1 MSTLQEASMANRSFS
16 LRRLLIGD
24 PLATW
29 QAKHERLT
37 NAKALAVFSSDAL
50 SSVAYAT
57 EEILFVLLPAGIAGL
72 SLSIPISIAIAV
84 LLWIVGT
91 SYYQTIHAY
100 PKGGG
105 SYIVTKDNLGPLPG
119 LVAAGALLTDY
130 VLTVAVSIAAG
141 VSALYSFY
149 PPLYP
154 YRVYLGVAGIALITI
169 INLRGVRESG
179 TIFAVPT
186 YMFLA
191 SILSMLAV
199 GFYRYL
205 TGQLHPI
212 TVTGAEVPVTP
223 TQAITLFFVLRGFSA
238 GCTALTGVE
247 AISDGIPAFK
257 PPEAKNAGKTLL
269 IMITLLTT
277 MFLGITF
284 LAHQVGAVP
293 THEETVLSQ
302 IARAV
307 FGEGVG
313 HAIIQ
318 AATALILFLAANTAF
333 SDFPRLSYFLAR
345 DRYMPRQFANLG
357 DRLVY
362 SNGIVTLGTLASLLL
377 ILFHGNTHHLLPL
390 YAVGVFVAFT
400 LSQSSMVVRWWRLR
414 TPGWQRSLLFN
425 AIGALSTFVVL
436 LVILIT
442 RFTRGAW
449 IVALLIPI
457 LVMIF
462 LRIHRHYE
470 FVAAHLSLERFG
482 APPHIRRHRV
492 IVPIGG
498 VHRGVLHA
506 LHYAR
511 TLSPDVTAVLVD
523 VDPAETQKV
532 VQKWEKWG
540 DGVRLKILPSPY
552 RSIIGPVLEY
562 LDHLEAESLPQDMI
576 TVVLPQ
582 FVPARW
588 WENLLHNQTALL
600 LRMALI
606 FRRGTVVT
614 DVPYHLGLVSQ
625 SNGGNRP

>member
-1 MSTLQEASMANRSFS
+1 MANRSFS

-57 EEILFVLLPAGIAGL
+57 EEILFVLLPAGLAGMA
-72 SLSIPISIAIAV
+72 LSIPISLAIAA

-100 PKGGG
+100 PQGGG
-105 SYIVTKDNLGPLPG
+105 SYIVTKDNLGTLPG

-149 PPLYP
+149 PPLFP

-179 TIFAVPT
+179 TIFSVPT
-186 YMFLA
+186 YMFIG
-191 SILSMLAV
+191 SILAMLAA
-199 GFYRYL
+199 GLYRYF

-257 PPEAKNAGKTLL
+257 PPEAQNAGKTLL
-269 IMITLLTT
+269 IMISLLTT

-307 FGEGVG
+307 FGEGIG

-318 AATALILFLAANTAF
+318 GATALILFLAANTAF

-345 DRYMPRQFANLG
+345 DRFMPRQFANLG

-362 SNGIVTLGTLASLLL
+362 SNGIVTLGTLASILL
-377 ILFHGNTHHLLPL
+377 ILFHGDTHHLLPL

-400 LSQSSMVVRWWRLR
+400 LSQTSMVVRWWRLR
-414 TPGWQRSLLFN
+414 TPGWQRSMFFN
-425 AIGALSTFVVL
+425 AVGALSTFIVL
-436 LVILIT
+436 VVILIT

-457 LVMIF
+457 LVLIF

-470 FVAAHLSLERFG
+470 FVAANLSLERFG
-482 APPHIRRHRV
+482 SPPHIRRHRV

-523 VDPAETQKV
+523 VDPTETQKV
-532 VQKWEKWG
+532 LRKWEKWG
-540 DGVRLKILPSPY
+540 DGIRLKVLPSPY
-552 RSIIGPVLEY
+552 RSIIGPFLAY
-562 LDHLEAESLPQDMI
+562 LDTLEAESLPQDMI

-625 SNGGNRP
+625 TNGGKQP

>member
-1 MSTLQEASMANRSFS
+1 MANRSFS

-223 TQAITLFFVLRGFSA
+223 IQAITLFFVLRGFSA

-540 DGVRLKILPSPY
+540 DGVRLKILPSPC

-625 SNGGNRP
+625 SNGGNQP

>member
-1 MSTLQEASMANRSFS
+1 MANRSFS
-16 LRRLLIGD
+16 LRRFLLGD

-37 NAKALAVFSSDAL
+37 KVKALAVFSSDAL

-57 EEILFVLLPAGIAGL
+57 EEILFVLLPAGMAGM
-72 SLSIPISIAIAV
+72 SLSIPISLAIAV

-119 LVAAGALLTDY
+119 LVAAAALLTDY

-154 YRVYLGVAGIALITI
+154 YRVYLGVAAIALITI

-179 TIFAVPT
+179 SIFAVPT
-186 YMFLA
+186 YLFIA
-191 SILSMLAV
+191 SILTMLAV
-199 GFYRYL
+199 GFYRHF

-212 TVTGAEVPVTP
+212 TVSGAEVPLNP

-257 PPEAKNAGKTLL
+257 PPEADNAGKTLL
-269 IMITLLTT
+269 VMITLLTT

-307 FGEGVG
+307 FGEGLG
-313 HAIIQ
+313 HGIIQ

-333 SDFPRLSYFLAR
+333 SDFPRLSFFLAR

-362 SNGIVTLGTLASLLL
+362 SNGIITLGTLASLLL
-377 ILFHGNTHHLLPL
+377 IIFQGNTHHLLPL

-400 LSQSSMVVRWWRLR
+400 LSQTSMVVRWWRLR
-414 TPGWQRSLLFN
+414 TPGWQRSIVFN
-425 AIGALSTFVVL
+425 ALGAAATFVVL

-449 IVALLIPI
+449 IVAVLIPI
-457 LVMIF
+457 LVSIF
-462 LRIHRHYE
+462 LSIHRHYE

-482 APPHIRRHRV
+482 SPPHIRRHRV

-523 VDPAETQKV
+523 VDPEETRKIL
-532 VQKWEKWG
+532 QKWEKWG
-540 DGVRLKILPSPY
+540 DGIRLKVLPSPY
-552 RSIIGPVLEY
+552 RSIIGPVLAY
-562 LDHLEAESLPQDMI
+562 LDQLEAEAHPQDMI

-614 DVPYHLGLVSQ
+614 DVPYHLGLLTQ
-625 SNGGNRP
+625 ANGGNTP

>member
-1 MSTLQEASMANRSFS
+1 MANRSFS
-16 LRRLLIGD
+16 LRHLLFGD

-57 EEILFVLLPAGIAGL
+57 EEILFVLLPAGMAGL
-72 SLSIPISIAIAV
+72 SLSIPIAIAIAI

-100 PKGGG
+100 PQGGG
-105 SYIVTKDNLGPLPG
+105 SYIVTKDNLGDLPG

-154 YRVYLGVAGIALITI
+154 YRVYLGVAGIVLITI

-186 YMFLA
+186 YLFIG
-191 SILSMLAV
+191 SILATLAV

-212 TVTGAEVPVTP
+212 TVAGAEVPITP

-269 IMITLLTT
+269 IMVTLLTT

-318 AATALILFLAANTAF
+318 GATALILFLAANTAF

-345 DRYMPRQFANLG
+345 DRFMPRQFANLG

-362 SNGIVTLGTLASLLL
+362 SNGIVTLGALASLLL
-377 ILFHGNTHHLLPL
+377 ILFRGDTHHLLPL

-414 TPGWQRSLLFN
+414 TPGWQRSMFFN
-425 AIGALSTFVVL
+425 AIGALSTFIVL
-436 LVILIT
+436 NVILIT

-449 IVALLIPI
+449 IVAVLIPI
-457 LVMIF
+457 LVLIF

-470 FVAAHLSLERFG
+470 FVASHLSLERFG
-482 APPHIRRHRV
+482 SPPHIRRHRV
-492 IVPIGG
+492 VVPIGG

-523 VDPAETQKV
+523 VDPTETQKV
-532 VQKWEKWG
+532 LQKWEKWG
-540 DGVRLKILPSPY
+540 DGIRLKVLPSPY
-552 RSIIGPVLEY
+552 RSIIGPFLAY
-562 LDHLEAESLPQDMI
+562 LDTLEAESLPQDMI

-614 DVPYHLGLVSQ
+614 DVPYHLGLISQ
-625 SNGGNRP
+625 NHGGNQP

>member
-1 MSTLQEASMANRSFS
+1 MANRSFS

-625 SNGGNRP
+625 SNGGNQP

>member
-1 MSTLQEASMANRSFS
+1 MANRSFS
-16 LRRLLIGD
+16 LRRLLLGD

-57 EEILFVLLPAGIAGL
+57 EEILFVLLPAGMAGL
-72 SLSIPISIAIAV
+72 TLSIPISLAIAT

-100 PKGGG
+100 PQGGG
-105 SYIVTKDNLGPLPG
+105 SYIVTKDNLGTLPG

-141 VSALYSFY
+141 VSALYSFF

-179 TIFAVPT
+179 TIFSVPT
-186 YMFLA
+186 YMFIG
-191 SILSMLAV
+191 SILAMLAV
-199 GFYRYL
+199 GFYRHF

-247 AISDGIPAFK
+247 AISDGIPAFH

-269 IMITLLTT
+269 IMISLLTT

-307 FGEGVG
+307 FGEGIG

-318 AATALILFLAANTAF
+318 GATALILFLAANTAF

-345 DRYMPRQFANLG
+345 DRFMPRQFANLG

-362 SNGIVTLGTLASLLL
+362 SNGILTLGTLASLLL
-377 ILFHGNTHHLLPL
+377 ILFRGDTHHLLPL

-414 TPGWQRSLLFN
+414 TPGWQHSLFFN
-425 AIGALSTFVVL
+425 AIGALSTFIVL
-436 LVILIT
+436 GVILIT

-457 LVMIF
+457 LVLIF

-482 APPHIRRHRV
+482 SPPHIRRHRV

-498 VHRGVLHA
+498 VHRGVMHA

-523 VDPAETQKV
+523 VNPTETQKV
-532 VQKWEKWG
+532 LQKWEKWG
-540 DGVRLKILPSPY
+540 DGIRLKVLPSPY
-552 RSIIGPVLEY
+552 RSIIGPFLEY
-562 LDHLEAESLPQDMI
+562 LDTLEAESLPQDMI

-625 SNGGNRP
+625 NNGGNQP

>member
-1 MSTLQEASMANRSFS
+1 MANRSFS
-16 LRRLLIGD
+16 LRRLLLGD

-57 EEILFVLLPAGIAGL
+57 EEILFVLLPAGMAGL
-72 SLSIPISIAIAV
+72 TLSIPISLAIAT

-100 PKGGG
+100 PQGGG
-105 SYIVTKDNLGPLPG
+105 SYIVTKDNLGTLPS

-149 PPLYP
+149 PPLFP
-154 YRVYLGVAGIALITI
+154 YRVYLGVAGIVLITL

-179 TIFAVPT
+179 SIFAVPT
-186 YMFLA
+186 YLFIG
-191 SILSMLAV
+191 SILTMLAV

-205 TGQLHPI
+205 TGQLYPI
-212 TVTGAEVPVTP
+212 TVTGSEVPVTP
-223 TQAITLFFVLRGFSA
+223 TQAITLFFILRGFSA

-257 PPEAKNAGKTLL
+257 PPEADNAGKTLL

-307 FGEGVG
+307 FGEGIG

-345 DRYMPRQFANLG
+345 DRFMPRQFANLG

-362 SNGIVTLGTLASLLL
+362 SNGILTLGTLASLLL
-377 ILFHGNTHHLLPL
+377 ILFHGDTHHLLPL

-400 LSQSSMVVRWWRLR
+400 LSQSSMVIRWWRLR
-414 TPGWQRSLLFN
+414 TPGWQRSLFFN
-425 AIGALSTFVVL
+425 ALGALSTFIVL
-436 LVILIT
+436 DVILIT
-442 RFTRGAW
+442 RFIRGAW

-457 LVMIF
+457 LVLIF

-470 FVAAHLSLERFG
+470 FVATHLSLDRFG
-482 APPHIRRHRV
+482 SPPHIRRHRV

-498 VHRGVLHA
+498 VHRGVMHA

-532 VQKWEKWG
+532 IRKWEKWG
-540 DGVRLKILPSPY
+540 DGIRLKVLPSPY
-552 RSIIGPVLEY
+552 RSIIGPFLEY
-562 LDHLEAESLPQDMI
+562 LDTLEAESLPQDMI
-576 TVVLPQ
+576 TVVLPE

-600 LRMALI
+600 LRTALI

-614 DVPYHLGLVSQ
+614 DVPYHLGLVTQ
-625 SNGGNRP
+625 NHGGNQP

>member
-1 MSTLQEASMANRSFS
+1 MANRSFS
-16 LRRLLIGD
+16 LRRFLLGD

-37 NAKALAVFSSDAL
+37 KVKALAVFSSDAL

-57 EEILFVLLPAGIAGL
+57 EEILFVLLPAGMAGM
-72 SLSIPISIAIAV
+72 SLSIPISLAIAV

-119 LVAAGALLTDY
+119 LVAAAALLTDY

-154 YRVYLGVAGIALITI
+154 YRVYLGVAAIALITI

-179 TIFAVPT
+179 SIFAVPT
-186 YMFLA
+186 YLFIA
-191 SILSMLAV
+191 SILTMLAV
-199 GFYRYL
+199 GFYRHF

-212 TVTGAEVPVTP
+212 TVSGAEVPLNP

-257 PPEAKNAGKTLL
+257 PPEADNAGKTLL
-269 IMITLLTT
+269 VMITLLTT

-307 FGEGVG
+307 FGEGLG
-313 HAIIQ
+313 HGVIQ

-333 SDFPRLSYFLAR
+333 SDFPRLSFFLAR

-362 SNGIVTLGTLASLLL
+362 SNGIITLGTLASLLL
-377 ILFHGNTHHLLPL
+377 IIFQGNTHHLLPL

-400 LSQSSMVVRWWRLR
+400 LSQTSMVVRWWRLR
-414 TPGWQRSLLFN
+414 TPGWQRSIVFN
-425 AIGALSTFVVL
+425 ALGAAATFVVL

-449 IVALLIPI
+449 IVAVLIPI
-457 LVMIF
+457 LVSIF
-462 LRIHRHYE
+462 LSIHRHYE

-482 APPHIRRHRV
+482 SPPHIRRHRV

-523 VDPAETQKV
+523 VDPEETRKIL
-532 VQKWEKWG
+532 QKWEKWG
-540 DGVRLKILPSPY
+540 DGIRLKVLPSPY
-552 RSIIGPVLEY
+552 RSIIGPVLAY
-562 LDHLEAESLPQDMI
+562 LDQLEAEAHPQDMI

-614 DVPYHLGLVSQ
+614 DVPYHLGLLTQ
-625 SNGGNRP
+625 ANGGNTP

>member
-1 MSTLQEASMANRSFS
+1 MANRSFS
-16 LRRLLIGD
+16 LRRLLLGD

-37 NAKALAVFSSDAL
+37 NAKALAIFSSDAL

-57 EEILFVLLPAGIAGL
+57 EEILFVLLPAGMAGL
-72 SLSIPISIAIAV
+72 TLSIPISLAIAI

-100 PKGGG
+100 PQGGG
-105 SYIVTKDNLGPLPG
+105 SYIVTKDNLGTLPG

-141 VSALYSFY
+141 VSALYSFS

-179 TIFAVPT
+179 TIFSMPT
-186 YMFLA
+186 YMFIG
-191 SILSMLAV
+191 SILALLAV
-199 GFYRYL
+199 GFYRYF

-212 TVTGAEVPVTP
+212 TVTGAEVPITP

-257 PPEAKNAGKTLL
+257 PPEAKNAGQTLL
-269 IMITLLTT
+269 IMISLLTT

-307 FGEGVG
+307 FGEGIG

-318 AATALILFLAANTAF
+318 GATALILFLAANTAF

-345 DRYMPRQFANLG
+345 DRFMPRQFANLG

-362 SNGIVTLGTLASLLL
+362 SNGILTLGTLASLLL
-377 ILFHGNTHHLLPL
+377 ILFHGDTHHLLPL
-390 YAVGVFVAFT
+390 YAVGVFIAFT

-414 TPGWQRSLLFN
+414 TPGWQHSLFFN
-425 AIGALSTFVVL
+425 AIGALSTFIVL
-436 LVILIT
+436 GVILIT

-457 LVMIF
+457 LVLIF

-482 APPHIRRHRV
+482 SPPHIRRHRV

-498 VHRGVLHA
+498 VHRGVMHA

-523 VDPAETQKV
+523 VDPTETQKV
-532 VQKWEKWG
+532 LQKWEKWG
-540 DGVRLKILPSPY
+540 DGIRLKVLPSPY
-552 RSIIGPVLEY
+552 RSIIGPFLEY
-562 LDHLEAESLPQDMI
+562 LDTLEAESLPQDMI

-625 SNGGNRP
+625 NNGGNQP

>member
-1 MSTLQEASMANRSFS
+1 MGQRSFS
-16 LRRLLIGD
+16 LRRLLLGD

-57 EEILFVLLPAGIAGL
+57 EEILFVLMPAGMAGI
-72 SLSIPISIAIAV
+72 SLSIPIALAIAT
-84 LLWIVGT
+84 LLWIVGA

-105 SYIVTKDNLGPLPG
+105 SYIVTKDNLGTLPG
-119 LVAAGALLTDY
+119 LVAAAALLTDY

-149 PPLYP
+149 PALYP
-154 YRVYLGVAGIALITI
+154 YRVYLGVAAIALITI

-179 TIFAVPT
+179 SIFAVPT
-186 YMFLA
+186 YLFIA

-199 GFYRYL
+199 GLYRHL
-205 TGQLHPI
+205 TGTLHPI
-212 TVTGAEVPVTP
+212 TVTGAEMPLTP
-223 TQAITLFFVLRGFSA
+223 TQAITFFFVLRGFSA

-257 PPEAKNAGKTLL
+257 PPEADNAGKTLL
-269 IMITLLTT
+269 VMITLLTT

-313 HAIIQ
+313 HGIIQ

-333 SDFPRLSYFLAR
+333 SDFPRLSFFLAR
-345 DRYMPRQFANLG
+345 DRFMPRQFANLG

-362 SNGIVTLGTLASLLL
+362 SNGILTLGTLASLLL
-377 ILFHGNTHHLLPL
+377 IIFQGNTHHLLPL

-400 LSQSSMVVRWWRLR
+400 LSQTSMVTRWWRLR
-414 TPGWQRSLLFN
+414 TPGWQRSIIFN
-425 AIGALSTFVVL
+425 AIGALATFVVL

-449 IVALLIPI
+449 IVAVLIPL
-457 LVMIF
+457 LVLLF
-462 LRIHRHYE
+462 LSIHRHYA
-470 FVAAHLSLERFG
+470 FVAARLSLERFG
-482 APPHIRRHRV
+482 SPPHVRRHRV

-523 VDPAETQKV
+523 TDPEETRKV
-532 VQKWEKWG
+532 LQKWEKWG
-540 DGVRLKILPSPY
+540 DGIRLEVLPSPY
-552 RSIIGPVLEY
+552 RSIIGPILTY
-562 LDHLEAESLPQDMI
+562 LDRLEAESLPQDMI

-614 DVPYHLGLVSQ
+614 DVPYHLGLPPK
-625 SNGGNRP
+625 R